1 MPCFCLLFF
10 FIYWGIP
17 HKFRWLLLLASSYY
31 FYMSWNVKYVI
42 LIFFT
47 TAISFFAAI
56 LIENEQ
62 RNRNKKAILL
72 VAAILCLGVLF
83 VFKYLNFTISTFA
96 EVVSFVGIK
105 LSPQTIKLLLPVGI
119 SFYTFQTISYI
130 TDVYRG
136 EIEAEHNFGYYATFI
151 SFFPQLVAGPIERTN
166 NLLPQIKTEHFFD
179 YDNASYGLK
188 RILWGLFKKMCI
200 ADAIAFYVDSVY
212 ASLDANT
219 GFHLFLAVIGFSIQ
233 IYCDFSGYS
242 DIAIGTARMLGITLM
257 ENFKSPYYSKSIK
270 EFWSRWHISLS
281 TWFRDYFYIPIG
293 GNRRSKFRNA
303 INLFM
308 TFLLSGLWHGANW
321 TFIIWGGIHGAAQL
335 LERMIQKSFKFYN
348 RHWLYSIFSWFV
360 VFSFCNIAWVFFR
373 AESLKDAIFVISHMF
388 SGICKWKQYLGN
400 KSGLEYF
407 EYAKMLF
414 VLIIL
419 AGYDLV
425 SLQKDVIL
433 WLGEQKIVIRWI
445 VYIFLVMW
453 IFLFASVGEKNFL
466 YFQF

>member
-1 MPCFCLLFF
+1 MLFNSFSYALFLPVVF

-188 RILWGLFKKMCI
+188 RILWGLFKKMCRF
-200 ADAIAFYVDSVY
+200 A
-212 ASLDANT
+212 LQNT
-219 GFHLFLAVIGFSIQ
+219 
-233 IYCDFSGYS
+233 
-242 DIAIGTARMLGITLM
+242 
-257 ENFKSPYYSKSIK
+257 E
-270 EFWSRWHISLS
+270 
-281 TWFRDYFYIPIG
+281 
-293 GNRRSKFRNA
+293 
-303 INLFM
+303 
-308 TFLLSGLWHGANW
+308 
-321 TFIIWGGIHGAAQL
+321 
-335 LERMIQKSFKFYN
+335 
-348 RHWLYSIFSWFV
+348 
-360 VFSFCNIAWVFFR
+360 
-373 AESLKDAIFVISHMF
+373 
-388 SGICKWKQYLGN
+388 
-400 KSGLEYF
+400 
-407 EYAKMLF
+407 
-414 VLIIL
+414 VLH
-419 AGYDLV
+419 
-425 SLQKDVIL
+425 
-433 WLGEQKIVIRWI
+433 
-445 VYIFLVMW
+445 
-453 IFLFASVGEKNFL
+453 
-466 YFQF
+466 